1 MCVTASQY
9 ASNMCINVSTYVP
22 ISEKYETL
30 SSISVAP
37 TLIADGAELGDP
49 LHALHPIKSGGV
61 QCNVY
66 CIASGDSVL

>member
-1 MCVTASQY
+1 MY
-9 ASNMCINVSTYVP
+9 VSTYVP

-49 LHALHPIKSGGV
+49 RHALHPIKCSGE
-61 QCNVY
+61 QFNVKV
-66 CIASGDSVL
+66 AVRV